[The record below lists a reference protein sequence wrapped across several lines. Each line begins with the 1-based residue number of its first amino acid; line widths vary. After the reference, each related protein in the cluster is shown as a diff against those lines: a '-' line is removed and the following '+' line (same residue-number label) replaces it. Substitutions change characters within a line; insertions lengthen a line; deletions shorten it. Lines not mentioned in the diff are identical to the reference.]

1 MKQELTEGSFGV
13 LGRAPAAASSWAP
26 LPPDRSRDF
35 LGLGTRRFSL
45 SSLLPTLPSSVAQGR
60 PLCTSLFTRLSP
72 FDGGD
77 HDFSLRSGQC
87 WARGQPGARGGSP
100 WPLLSLTVP
109 WTCVRAAS
117 RWPRWTPR
125 LGERLPLSRR
135 AAESAARPR
144 GRAVLAHLSRR
155 APGAVACHC
164 VDAFLPAGHDPLQL
178 RVGGHESCG
187 VDTRGW
193 AASPGGALLPSDR
206 VLWASRPH
214 GRFPRSSR

>member
-13 LGRAPAAASSWAP
+13 LGRVPAAASSWAP

-45 SSLLPTLPSSVAQGR
+45 SSLLPTLPSSVALGR

-117 RWPRWTPR
+117 RWPRWTPQ
-125 LGERLPLSRR
+125 LGEQLPLSRR

-164 VDAFLPAGHDPLQL
+164 VDAFSPPAMTLSSSGSEGT
-178 RVGGHESCG
+178 RAAAW
-187 VDTRGW
+187 TRGRHPSPLGPCSLGL
-193 AASPGGALLPSDR
+193 AATRTFS
-206 VLWASRPH
+206 
-214 GRFPRSSR
+214 